1 MQVLPLVI
9 RSCVY
14 DFFIVTLQQ
23 IVPFRFG
30 MDKNDNYYRQFKNEL
45 AQYIM
50 DTSQQWTTV
59 IKPKDKLLSV
69 DFKEIWQYR
78 DLMMLFVKRNIITQ
92 YKQTILGPL
101 WYLIQPLMTTIMYMV
116 VFGGIAKIS
125 TDGLPQPLFYLA
137 GISFW
142 QYFSDCLTKTSNTF
156 VNNAGIF
163 GKVYF
168 PRLITPL
175 SDVISNLVRFGIQF
189 GLFLCVYAY
198 YMIFTDAPI
207 HTNWYALLI
216 PILVTML
223 AGLSLGFGILFSS
236 MTTKYRDLQLLLSFF
251 VSLWM
256 YATPVIYPLSTITNP
271 KLLLVM
277 QLNPLTGIVEF
288 FKYGMLG
295 VGCHEW
301 WMLGYSFGFMVVLLI
316 IGVVVFNKVQRSF
329 MDTV

>member
-1 MQVLPLVI
+1 MLIARDYSRKSAAKVLHFFEI
-9 RSCVY
+9 HKSFCKKICVY
-14 DFFIVTLQQ
+14 AFFVVTLQQ
-23 IVPFRFG
+23 ICKD
-30 MDKNDNYYRQFKNEL
+30 MLEKEEK
-45 AQYIM
+45 
-50 DTSQQWTTV
+50 WTTE
-59 IKPKDKLLSV
+59 IRPKDKLLSV
-69 DFKEIWQYR
+69 DFKEIWRYR
-78 DLMMLFVKRNIITQ
+78 DLMTLFVKRNIITQ

-101 WYLIQPLMTTIMYMV
+101 WFVIQPLMTTVMYMV

-142 QYFSDCLTKTSNTF
+142 QYFADCLTKTSNTF
-156 VNNAGIF
+156 VSNAGIF

-168 PRLITPL
+168 PRLVTPL

-189 GLFLCVYAY
+189 SLFLVVYLY
-198 YMIFTDAPI
+198 YVIFTNVHIQP
-207 HTNWYALLI
+207 NLYALLL
-216 PILVTML
+216 PVLVAML
-223 AGLSLGFGILFSS
+223 AGLALGFGILFSS

-256 YATPVIYPLSTITNP
+256 YATPVIYPLSTITNET
-271 KLLLVM
+271 LRLVM

-295 VGCHEW
+295 VGNHEW
-301 WMLGYSFGFMVVLLI
+301 WMLGYSFGFMVMLLTIGI
-316 IGVVVFNKVQRSF
+316 IIFNKVQKSF